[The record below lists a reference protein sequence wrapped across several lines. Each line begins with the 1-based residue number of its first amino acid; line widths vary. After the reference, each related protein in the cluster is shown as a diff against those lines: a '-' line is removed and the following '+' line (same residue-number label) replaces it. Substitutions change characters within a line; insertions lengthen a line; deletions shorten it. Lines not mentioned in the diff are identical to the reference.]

1 MSQSSLNGK
10 VALVTGGAGAIGTA
24 TCKRLARAGAQ
35 VAIADLRGDAAER
48 RAATIRE
55 EGGQAAAFAVD
66 LSSEQE
72 IITLAYAVLARFG
85 RIDILHNNAAAAG
98 EVIEKDG
105 TLLDQTAQL
114 WDATFAVNV
123 RAPMLLCR
131 QVVPH
136 MIAAG
141 GGVIINT
148 SSGASE
154 LPSSDARTAYGPS
167 KAALETLTRYIAMQ
181 YGAQGIRCN
190 AVLPGVVMTPGMLNM
205 FTSEQL
211 DTMINRTMLRK
222 FNYPEDIA
230 AMVHFLASDDARQV
244 TGQLIRVDG
253 GRP

>member
-1 MSQSSLNGK
+1 MNQTGLDGK
-10 VALVTGGAGAIGTA
+10 VALVTGGAGAIGAA
-24 TCKRLARAGAQ
+24 TCKRLASAGVA

-55 EGGQAAAFAVD
+55 ESGQAAAFAVD
-66 LSSEQE
+66 LNSEAE
-72 IITLAYAVLARFG
+72 IVALADAVLARFD

-98 EVIEKDG
+98 GVIERDG
-105 TLLDQTAQL
+105 TLLDQTAEL
-114 WDATFAVNV
+114 WDQTFAVNV

-136 MIAAG
+136 MIASG

-154 LPSSDARTAYGPS
+154 LPAADARTAYGPS
-167 KAALETLTRYIAMQ
+167 KAALETLTRYIALQ
-181 YGAQGIRCN
+181 YGANGIRCN
-190 AVLPGVVMTPGMLNM
+190 AILPGVVMTPGMQEM
-205 FTSEQL
+205 FTAEQL
-211 DTMINRTMLRK
+211 DAMIGRTMLRR
-222 FNYPEDIA
+222 FNRPEDIA
-230 AMVHFLASDDARQV
+230 AMVAFLASDDARQV